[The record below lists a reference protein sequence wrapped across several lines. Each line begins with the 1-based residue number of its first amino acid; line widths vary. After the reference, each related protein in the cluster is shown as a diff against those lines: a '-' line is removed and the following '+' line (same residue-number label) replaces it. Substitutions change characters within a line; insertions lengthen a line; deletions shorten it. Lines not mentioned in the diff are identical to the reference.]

1 MRVFLVQKII
11 YMPKISILLPTYN
24 GALYIEE
31 AIESVLKQ
39 TYQDWELIILD
50 DQSTDSTGEISKKY
64 EKLDPRI
71 KYVRNEKNLRLPA
84 NLNKGISLAHGSLIA
99 RIDED
104 DVWVDTDKLKKQ
116 MEFFDNGNDYVLV
129 GASFEVVDEEGKNI
143 RNVFPPTED
152 AAIRKIF
159 LTYNPFCHSSVIFKK
174 GTVEKVGGYD
184 SSIKYGEDYD
194 LWLKMGRLGRMAIL
208 PSISVRYLQRKG
220 NMSSKHTVMDQI
232 KFHVVMLAKHGGHYP
247 NLMRALSRLIFYTI
261 KKII

>member
-1 MRVFLVQKII
+1 
-11 YMPKISILLPTYN
+11 MPKISILLPTYN

-31 AIESVLKQ
+31 SIKSVLSQ
-39 TYQDWELIILD
+39 TFTDWELIILD

-64 EKLDPRI
+64 QNLDLRV
-71 KYVRNEKNLRLPA
+71 KYVRNEKNLRLPK
-84 NLNKGISLAHGSLIA
+84 NLNKGISLAQASLIA

-104 DVWVDTDKLKKQ
+104 DVWIDTDKLKKQ
-116 MEFFDNGNDYVLV
+116 MEFFDKDSDYVLV
-129 GASFEVVDEEGKNI
+129 GASFEIVDEEGNNI
-143 RNVFPPTED
+143 RNVFPPTDD

-159 LTYNPFCHSSVIFKK
+159 LTYNPFCHSSVLFKK
-174 GTVEKVGGYD
+174 DAVEKVGCYD

-194 LWLKMGRLGRMAIL
+194 LWLKMGGLGSMAIL

-232 KFHVVMLAKHGGHYP
+232 KFHVAMLAKHGSHYP
-247 NLMRALSRLIFYTI
+247 NLMNAMARLIFYTI